1 MPNWLAII
9 LCIAAVA
16 GVAYFIK
23 KRKDDDDD
31 DQEII
36 VVPILPQEEKMK
48 KFALIVG
55 VNHYATPGMDLAG
68 CVNDANNMK
77 QFLLECCGFEDAG
90 IKMLLDNQATKA
102 NILGHLNWLISKG
115 AEGVELFY
123 YHSGHGT
130 QVYDASGDEE
140 DQLDEVLVPHD
151 HDWNAPLLDDYVA
164 AIFKK
169 LPAGAFL
176 SMICDTCHSGSMTK
190 DIVRN
195 IAVPK
200 EMAEK
205 MEGKVLKLRKFGMKK
220 DISKSPQNHI
230 LLSGCK
236 DNQTSSETTLGG
248 VRQGLLTYTFIKECR
263 NSAKSWKNIHTAV
276 VNSLSGWSQEP
287 VLSGAD
293 NLKDRI
299 VFGRKAGDI
308 CGPGSLEKELEEKK
322 IKIGKEGLALI
333 KNFEGLSLK
342 AYLCPARV
350 WTIGYGHTKNVRE
363 GMRITEEQADKFLR
377 EDVVESE
384 RWVSKFVT
392 PILNKN
398 QFDALVSWTF
408 NLGPTN
414 LKTSTLLKKLNSCCW
429 DEVPYQFKRWN
440 RAGGRILKGLVRRR
454 NAEALL
460 WAGKNWKD
468 YDKV

>member
-31 DQEII
+31 DQEVT
-36 VVPILPQEEKMK
+36 VVPTLPQEEKMK

-55 VNHYATPGMDLAG
+55 VNHYATPGLDLNG

-77 QFLLECCGFEDAG
+77 DFLLECCGFEDAG
-90 IKMLLDNQATKA
+90 IKMLLDAQSTKS
-102 NILGHLNWLISKG
+102 NILGHLNWLVSKG

-140 DQLDEVLVPHD
+140 DRLDEVLVSHD
-151 HDWNAPLLDDYVA
+151 FDWNDPLLDDYVA
-164 AIFKK
+164 DIFKK
-169 LPAGAFL
+169 LPVGAFL

-205 MEGKVLKLRKFGMKK
+205 MKGKDLKVRKFGMKK

-236 DNQTSSETTLGG
+236 DDQTSSETTIEGM
-248 VRQGLLTYTFIKECR
+248 RQGLLTYTFIKECKK
-263 NSAKSWKNIHTAV
+263 SARSWRETHAV
-276 VNSLSGWSQEP
+276 VVSALSGWSQEP
-287 VLSGAD
+287 VLSGSD
-293 NLKDRI
+293 NLKERV
-299 VFGRKAGDI
+299 VFGNK
-308 CGPGSLEKELEEKK
+308 PGSTCIDTKDMEE
-322 IKIGKEGLALI
+322 IY
-333 KNFEGLSLK
+333 F
-342 AYLCPARV
+342 
-350 WTIGYGHTKNVRE
+350 
-363 GMRITEEQADKFLR
+363 
-377 EDVVESE
+377 
-384 RWVSKFVT
+384 
-392 PILNKN
+392 
-398 QFDALVSWTF
+398 
-408 NLGPTN
+408 
-414 LKTSTLLKKLNSCCW
+414 
-429 DEVPYQFKRWN
+429 
-440 RAGGRILKGLVRRR
+440 
-454 NAEALL
+454 
-460 WAGKNWKD
+460 
-468 YDKV
+468 